1 MTSARPKISFS
12 FRKQVEVGAKRIAEF
27 KQNGRALIGFEQYCE
42 TSSCEKKGCS
52 LVLFSILAEAERK
65 KRLGVFAEI
74 TIYASKR
81 MRITG

>member
-1 MTSARPKISFS
+1 MR
-12 FRKQVEVGAKRIAEF
+12 
-27 KQNGRALIGFEQYCE
+27 
-42 TSSCEKKGCS
+42 KKGCY